1 MILTIKLKLI
11 PDNLN
16 SYYITNVNEIRK
28 YKMHN
33 FMTITD
39 LSKNL
44 GFSARTLQIAL
55 DTKERQWKGN
65 YPIIGIQ
72 SIKQSDKEKVKFIV
86 EEDNDKR
93 ISQ

>member
-1 MILTIKLKLI
+1 MVLTVKLKLI

-16 SYYITNVNEIRK
+16 AYYIINVNEIRK

-39 LSKNL
+39 LSEHL

-55 DTKERQWKGN
+55 DVGERQWKGD
-65 YPIIGIQ
+65 YPVIGIQ
-72 SIKQSDKEKVKFIV
+72 SIKQSNKDKVKFIV
-86 EEDNDKR
+86 EEEGE
-93 ISQ
+93 

>member
-1 MILTIKLKLI
+1 MLTIKLKLI
-11 PDNLN
+11 TDNLN
-16 SYYITNVNEIRK
+16 AYYITNVNDIRK

-39 LSKNL
+39 LSEDL

-55 DTKERQWKGN
+55 DIGERQWKGD
-65 YPIIGIQ
+65 YPVIGIQ

-86 EEDNDKR
+86 EEEE
-93 ISQ
+93 